1 VPHTLRRS
9 LLLLGGPP
17 GAGKTAVLR
26 VLTETVPGCVAVD
39 ADDVWSPATFAQR
52 EHDRRIGISKIA
64 DAVHSHFDTGGQ
76 RVVLAW
82 VFAREEMFIPF
93 LDRFTDL
100 VDEVCQLYLVA
111 SPDVLKKRLTARG
124 DPEKVSYAW
133 SRLDLIRRLPF
144 KSIDTSILAPS
155 VVAAEITHEMQWSES
170 IGA

>member
-1 VPHTLRRS
+1 MPHTLRRS

-17 GAGKTAVLR
+17 GAGKTTVLR
-26 VLTETVPGCVAVD
+26 ILTETVPGCVAID

-52 EHDRRIGISKIA
+52 EQDGRIGIAKVA
-64 DAVHSHFDTGGQ
+64 DAVQSHFDSGGQ

-82 VFAREEMFIPF
+82 VFARAEMFIPF
-93 LDRFTDL
+93 LDQFVGL
-100 VDEVCQLYLVA
+100 VDELCQLYLVA
-111 SPDVLKKRLTARG
+111 SPDVLKGRLTARG
-124 DPEKVSYAW
+124 DLEKVPYAW

-155 VVAAEITHEMQWSES
+155 LVAAEITHEMQWTDS